1 MTDLS
6 LWKHAP
12 AFPLRT
18 GRTTV
23 KQQLGDH
30 TDPLVGV
37 VQCGDERLIGSKV
50 SLLVPFQMAAK
61 QVQGIVVSRES
72 GSFR

>member
-1 MTDLS
+1 MTHLS
-6 LWKHAP
+6 LWNAP
-12 AFPLRT
+12 AFLLRT

-30 TDPLVGV
+30 TDPLVGI
-37 VQCGDERLIGSKV
+37 VQCGDERLISSKV
-50 SLLVPFQMAAK
+50 SLQVPPQMAGK
-61 QVQGIVVSRES
+61 QVQRIVVSRES